1 MPSRSVLDLQRD
13 YTPLQRALIDVVFK
27 TKFSVEE
34 RDYYGGQR
42 NCGGKCPV
50 SLAIRRAM
58 GTHGPVSV
66 CAATI
71 RIDSV
76 WFVTPKE
83 VDAYIKAY
91 DRRDE
96 ACFLLDFTI
105 TELT

>member
-1 MPSRSVLDLQRD
+1 MPQRSVLELEKD
-13 YTPLQRALIDVVFK
+13 YTPFQQAIIDVVLK
-27 TKFSVEE
+27 TKFSIEE

-42 NCGGKCPV
+42 GKGCCCPAA
-50 SLAIRRAM
+50 LAIRRAL
-58 GTHGPVSV
+58 GTHAVVSV

-91 DRRDE
+91 DRFDD
-96 ACFLLDFTI
+96 ACFELDFTI